1 MGTDYATRIDS
12 KAHNMIDTHS
22 GTSSMGNTQDG
33 SALVPV
39 KPEPS
44 HRSSSSRCL
53 LYFPSRADMR
63 YNPSHH
69 GLLIYKIYRKGWL
82 GYLQSSTSID
92 TLHCDAGMEYSGPG

>member
-1 MGTDYATRIDS
+1 MGIDS
-12 KAHNMIDTHS
+12 AVHIDSEVHTVTDTYS
-22 GTSSMGNTQDG
+22 STSSMGNMQDG
-33 SALVPV
+33 SALVPIQ
-39 KPEPS
+39 PEPS

-53 LYFPSRADMR
+53 LYCPSRADML

-92 TLHCDAGMEYSGPG
+92 TLHCDAGLAYSAPG